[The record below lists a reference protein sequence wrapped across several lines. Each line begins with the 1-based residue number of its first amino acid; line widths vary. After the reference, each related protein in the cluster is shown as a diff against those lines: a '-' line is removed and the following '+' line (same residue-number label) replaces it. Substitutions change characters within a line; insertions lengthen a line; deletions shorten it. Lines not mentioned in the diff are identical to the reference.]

1 MSKISNI
8 LIMLKMLQGGK
19 IYKIKELAD
28 ILEVSPRQI
37 RTYKNELEKAGIYI
51 DSISGPYGG
60 YIYNATNEI
69 SEISFDIS
77 ELNGLEQLQMYL
89 YEKNDSGEYIPN
101 LNVVVE
107 KLRYLLL
114 YSKNEKSHISND
126 MKNSFYNIISKSII
140 DNNLLLIEYFKGKT
154 TTKKRKVI
162 PQNIYKNDGEFY
174 VTGFCPEI
182 KDIRTFAFSNIKSIK
197 TI

>member
-8 LIMLKMLQGGK
+8 LIMLKMLQSGK
-19 IYKIKELAD
+19 VYKIKELAD

-60 YIYNATNEI
+60 YTYNATNEI
-69 SEISFDIS
+69 SEMSFDIS

-89 YEKNDSGEYIPN
+89 YEKNDSEEYIPN
-101 LNVVVE
+101 LNIIIE

-114 YSKNEKSHISND
+114 YSKNEKNQISND
-126 MKNSFYNIISKSII
+126 KKNIFYNVISKAII

-154 TTKKRKVI
+154 IIKKRKII

-182 KDIRTFAFSNIKSIK
+182 KDIRTFAFSNIKNIK
-197 TI
+197 KL

>member
-8 LIMLKMLQGGK
+8 LIMLKMLQSGK
-19 IYKIKELAD
+19 VYKIKELAD

-60 YIYNATNEI
+60 YTYNATNEI
-69 SEISFDIS
+69 SEMSFDIS

-89 YEKNDSGEYIPN
+89 YEKNDSEEYIPN
-101 LNVVVE
+101 LNIIIE

-114 YSKNEKSHISND
+114 YSKNEKNQISND
-126 MKNSFYNIISKSII
+126 KKNIFYEVILSSFPNFCQTIIWCFHCIPHQKSII
-140 DNNLLLIEYFKGKT
+140 VF
-154 TTKKRKVI
+154 
-162 PQNIYKNDGEFY
+162 Q
-174 VTGFCPEI
+174 
-182 KDIRTFAFSNIKSIK
+182 
-197 TI
+197 